1 MKSIHKKIIPI
12 ALLLLTVAAISL
24 AVYLKQVMDY
34 KRAVNA
40 ISIEELDLSKIPD
53 GIYYGEYDVGFI
65 YAKVEVVLNDGKI
78 AKITILEHK
87 NDRGASAEVIVEN
100 IVAQQRLDVDAVSGA
115 TNSSAILKR
124 AVMDALLGDK

>member
-1 MKSIHKKIIPI
+1 MKSIHKKIITI

-115 TNSSAILKR
+115 TNSSAVLKR

>member
-1 MKSIHKKIIPI
+1 MKSTHKKIITVV
-12 ALLLLTVAAISL
+12 LLLLTVAAISL

-53 GIYYGEYDVGFI
+53 GTYYGEYDVGFI
-65 YAKVEVVLNDGKI
+65 YAKTEVVVNDGKI

-87 NDRGASAEVIVEN
+87 HDRGASAEVIVEN
-100 IVAQQRLDVDAVSGA
+100 IVAQQKLDVDAVSGA
-115 TNSSAILKR
+115 TNSSAVLKR
-124 AVMDALLGDK
+124 AVMDALLGAK

>member
-1 MKSIHKKIIPI
+1 
-12 ALLLLTVAAISL
+12 
-24 AVYLKQVMDY
+24 MDY

-115 TNSSAILKR
+115 TNSSAVLKR

>member
-115 TNSSAILKR
+115 TNSSAVLKR